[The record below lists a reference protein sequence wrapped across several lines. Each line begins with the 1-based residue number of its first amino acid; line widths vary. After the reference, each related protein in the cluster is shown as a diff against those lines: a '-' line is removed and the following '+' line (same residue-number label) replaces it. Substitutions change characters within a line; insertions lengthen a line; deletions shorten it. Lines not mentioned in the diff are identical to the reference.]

1 MVSIA
6 NGEANSQQPMPALSE
21 QLARRLLP
29 SAEGE
34 TPSTDALALVAAD
47 AYIRLRAR
55 LAVFLGEQGFDALWR
70 RAIRLSQ
77 QGPQEAGDT
86 ARADA
91 SPTLPPGLHSALR
104 GSNAA
109 DAHTRLVAAF
119 ASFIGL
125 LFTFIGEELGMR
137 LIAQAWP
144 ELMSSAADPQVE
156 GAPL

>member
-1 MVSIA
+1 MVRIA
-6 NGEANSQQPMPALSE
+6 DGEADSQQPIPALSE

-29 SAEGE
+29 TAAGE
-34 TPSTDALALVAAD
+34 TPTTDALALVAAG
-47 AYIRLRAR
+47 AYTRLRAR

-77 QGPQEAGDT
+77 QGPQAAGDT
-86 ARADA
+86 AREEA

-109 DAHTRLVAAF
+109 EAHTRLVAAF

-125 LFTFIGEELGMR
+125 LFTFIGEELGTR

-144 ELMSSAADPQVE
+144 ELPSGAADAPVE